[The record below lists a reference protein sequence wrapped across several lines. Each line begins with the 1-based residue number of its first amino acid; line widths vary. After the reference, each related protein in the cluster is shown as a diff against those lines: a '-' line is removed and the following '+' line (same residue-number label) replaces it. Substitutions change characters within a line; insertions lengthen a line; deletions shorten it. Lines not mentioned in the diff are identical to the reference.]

1 MVLVNWHTPKGLIIA
16 APGSGSGK
24 TLVVMGLI
32 AALRAQGMKIAA
44 AKTGPDYI
52 DTAFLSLAAGT
63 KALNLDPWAM
73 EQNRLKSLAT
83 THASKAD
90 LLLIEGVM
98 GLFDGAA
105 NGQGSTADLAETLGL
120 PVLLVVDAARQS
132 QSIAALV
139 SGFANWRK
147 NVQVAGVILNNVASV
162 RHEQILRGALRAL
175 DIPLVGVLH
184 KNQNFVVPS
193 RHLGLVLPSDI
204 EGMDAFINSVGA
216 HIASQLDLDLVQT
229 LARPLPNQNYSQR
242 LAPLGQ
248 HIAIAR
254 DKAFAFIY
262 AHWLEGWRNAGAK
275 LSFFSPLNDEA
286 PNSDC
291 DAVFLPG
298 GYPELHGER
307 LANAHKFSVGLKAAR
322 SRNALIY
329 GECGGYMVLGQS
341 LTDKQ
346 GKTHKM
352 TGLLPHS
359 SAIDQPRRVLGY
371 RALRHASPL
380 PWDTELAGHEFH
392 YSSASAHS
400 LPPLFEAQD
409 ATGNVLCAMGGKDR
423 NVMGSYAHV
432 IDMKSGETP

>member
-1 MVLVNWHTPKGLIIA
+1 MILANAHAPKGLIIA

-24 TLVVMGLI
+24 TLVTLGLV
-32 AALRAQGMKIAA
+32 AALRAQSIKIAV

-52 DTAFLSLAAGT
+52 DTAFLSLASGQ

-73 EQNRLKSLAT
+73 EPQRLNSLAS
-83 THASKAD
+83 THASDSD

-105 NGQGSTADLAETLGL
+105 NGQGSTADLAETLDL
-120 PVLLVVDAARQS
+120 PILLVVDAARQS

-139 SGFANWRK
+139 SGFATWRD
-147 NVQVAGVILNNVASV
+147 NVNVAGIILNNVASD
-162 RHEQILRGALRAL
+162 RHEQVLRDALGVL
-175 DIPLVGVLH
+175 NIPLVGVLQR
-184 KNQNFVVPS
+184 NDDLVVPS
-193 RHLGLVLPSDI
+193 RYLGLVLPSDI
-204 EGMDAFINSVGA
+204 DGIDAFIKNVGT
-216 HIASQLDLDLVQT
+216 HIASALDLDLVQV
-229 LARPLPNQNYSQR
+229 LAQPLPMKICSQK

-254 DKAFAFIY
+254 DNAFAFTY
-262 AHWLEGWRNAGAK
+262 AHWLKNWRASGAEI
-275 LSFFSPLNDEA
+275 SFFSPLLDEG
-286 PNSDC
+286 PDVNS

-298 GYPELHGER
+298 GYPELHGEQ
-307 LANAHKFSVGLKAAR
+307 LANAHGFAKNLKRAQA
-322 SRNALIY
+322 RNALIY

-341 LTDKQ
+341 LTDKL

-352 TGLLPHS
+352 TGLLPHL

-380 PWDTELAGHEFH
+380 PWGRKLTGHEFH
-392 YSSASAHS
+392 YSSTAALS
-400 LPPLFEAQD
+400 LPPLFEAED
-409 ATGNVLCAMGGKDR
+409 ARGAVLPSMGAQHQ

-432 IDMKSGETP
+432 IDVKSENSL